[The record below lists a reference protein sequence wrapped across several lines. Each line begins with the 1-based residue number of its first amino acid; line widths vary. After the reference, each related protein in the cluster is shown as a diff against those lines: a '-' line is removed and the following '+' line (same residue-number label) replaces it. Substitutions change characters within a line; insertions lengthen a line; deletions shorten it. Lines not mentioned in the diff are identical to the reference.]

1 MPKELPAADREII
14 TRANEC
20 GYFPTP
26 GQAKGI
32 NLAMGLRGRQH
43 MSQTAITQ
51 LMYVAITEYMEDPT
65 TATDLLV
72 AVTRAGTYAKSAA
85 APIAAATAT

>member
-1 MPKELPAADREII
+1 MPKELFAADRQII

-26 GQAKGI
+26 GQVKGI
-32 NLAMGLRGRQH
+32 NRAMGLRSCRS

-51 LMYVAITEYMEDPT
+51 LMYVAITEYMEDPA
-65 TATDLLV
+65 TATDLLE
-72 AVTRAGTYAKSAA
+72 
-85 APIAAATAT
+85 